1 MPKHIGIDL
10 GTSNTRMFVKGK
22 GIILRSPTVVT
33 IDKNDDEVVALGRE
47 AKYMIGKTPSNME
60 AFRPIRNGVVADFEV
75 AAIMLHE
82 FFVRTEALSLF
93 NRPVVLV
100 STPENCTEVER
111 LAVEN
116 ALFAAGAKAVGMVR
130 SSLAA
135 AIGAGLKINSPKG
148 CMIVDI
154 GGGMTQVT
162 VISSGG
168 IVRSRAVKLAGDKL
182 DMAIINNLRSVRG
195 LYVGEVTAEM
205 LKVRL
210 GSAIQ
215 GVDRGV
221 LEVSGR
227 NEILKCAQTIR
238 VTSEDIHKAIQVA
251 LEAICRTILSVL
263 ESAPLEIAGDISDY
277 GIMLVGGGAN
287 IHGIAELIN
296 QKTRLRVTVAKNPMD
311 CECLGIG
318 KLIERPSIIPGGIL
332 YKNR

>member
-227 NEILKCAQTIR
+227 NEVLKCAQTIR

-251 LEAICRTILSVL
+251 LEAICRTILNVL

>member
-1 MPKHIGIDL
+1 
-10 GTSNTRMFVKGK
+10 
-22 GIILRSPTVVT
+22 
-33 IDKNDDEVVALGRE
+33 
-47 AKYMIGKTPSNME
+47 
-60 AFRPIRNGVVADFEV
+60 
-75 AAIMLHE
+75 
-82 FFVRTEALSLF
+82 
-93 NRPVVLV
+93 
-100 STPENCTEVER
+100 
-111 LAVEN
+111 
-116 ALFAAGAKAVGMVR
+116 
-130 SSLAA
+130 
-135 AIGAGLKINSPKG
+135 
-148 CMIVDI
+148 MIVDI

>member
-1 MPKHIGIDL
+1 MPKHIGLDL

-33 IDKNDDEVVALGRE
+33 VDKNEEAVVALGRE
-47 AKYMIGKTPSNME
+47 AKYMIGKTPANME
-60 AFRPIRNGVVADFEV
+60 AYRPFRDGVIADFEV
-75 AAIMLHE
+75 AAMMIHE
-82 FFVRTEALSLF
+82 YFVRTEALSLF

-100 STPENCTEVER
+100 STPTNCTEVER

-116 ALFAAGAKAVGMVR
+116 AIFAAGAKAVGMVD

-135 AIGAGLKINSPKG
+135 AVGAGLRINSPKG

-154 GGGMTQVT
+154 GGGMTQIA
-162 VISSGG
+162 VISSGS
-168 IVRSRAVKLAGDKL
+168 VVTSRALKLAGDKF
-182 DMAIINNLRSVRG
+182 DAAIVSNLRTKRD
-195 LYVGEVTAEM
+195 LFVGEMTAEM
-205 LKVRL
+205 IKVRI
-210 GSAIQ
+210 GSALH

-227 NEILKCAQTIR
+227 NEKLKCAQTIR
-238 VTSEDIHKAIQVA
+238 VGTEDVYSA
-251 LEAICRTILSVL
+251 LNPAYDAICRAIMSVL
-263 ESAPLEIAGDISDY
+263 GSTPPELAGDITDY

-287 IHGIAELIN
+287 AHGMAELIN
-296 QKTRLRVTVAKNPMD
+296 QRTRLRVTVAKDPMD
-311 CECLGIG
+311 CECIGLG